1 MAIEVRPI
9 ALEHAL
15 KTFTSLVA
23 AVSFLSL
30 VGCGGMTPEQACK
43 EGVTV
48 DCNKSVECGTATD
61 AASCISLGQG
71 LCGLVGSLAPAGY
84 VEKQTKCNTDIKA
97 QTCDARKAGKPA
109 SCASSN

>member
-1 MAIEVRPI
+1 M
-9 ALEHAL
+9 

-30 VGCGGMTPEQACK
+30 AACGGITPEQACK
-43 EGVTV
+43 DGVAA

-71 LCGLVGSLAPAGY
+71 LCGLVAQLAPAGY
-84 VEKQTKCNTDIKA
+84 VDKQVKCNADIKA
-97 QTCDARKAGKPA
+97 QTCDARKMGKPA
-109 SCASSN
+109 SCESSSQ